1 MAVRDHEAIAFN
13 NLKGLWD
20 RGDLDNVPLDHFTE
34 CNNIDFVGNNVV
46 TRPGIELSQDV
57 VGPLQ
62 NILRVYNYPTQ
73 TANTLIILVEN
84 DDGDGEIYH
93 FVNATTIYGPLLTK
107 TGMTDFAF
115 VSYAGRGYISPFDTF
130 ITGDLNIQKGLQN
143 EYLYVYNG
151 DGTAARQAAGVTPA
165 GTLTIANGAAGHT
178 DAGFHIFG
186 IVGET
191 DSGFLSGIYAI
202 NTFTTVASNSV
213 SFGTVPV
220 LSGAQ
225 WTKRH
230 LVATKVITTYNGD
243 PTGYDFFFVPD
254 AIINNNTD
262 LFLNNISFFDAD
274 LLEDASHLLDNYTAI
289 PAGANLSIY
298 HERLCLGAT
307 YDDISLVLV
316 SAKGE
321 PEAISQIDGL
331 LIVPLDGN
339 PITNH
344 WELRDVFYIMKRART
359 VAYVDNGQEPSS
371 WEPTIIDNAL
381 GTGVHGIS
389 TVLDT
394 GAASVDFLIVATFA
408 GLQLFSGKYIV
419 PELTWKIEHLWK
431 SYDRNDWRKIQI
443 VNLPVQKKILVVM
456 PDGRILVGNYA
467 NGMDPKNIRWYP
479 WSWPMP
485 INTVAVWNIDT
496 VILGSPLY
504 VPEA

>member
-262 LFLNNISFFDAD
+262 VFLNNISFFDAD

-298 HERLCLGAT
+298 HERL
-307 YDDISLVLV
+307 
-316 SAKGE
+316 
-321 PEAISQIDGL
+321 
-331 LIVPLDGN
+331 
-339 PITNH
+339 
-344 WELRDVFYIMKRART
+344 
-359 VAYVDNGQEPSS
+359 
-371 WEPTIIDNAL
+371 
-381 GTGVHGIS
+381 
-389 TVLDT
+389 
-394 GAASVDFLIVATFA
+394 
-408 GLQLFSGKYIV
+408 
-419 PELTWKIEHLWK
+419 
-431 SYDRNDWRKIQI
+431 
-443 VNLPVQKKILVVM
+443 
-456 PDGRILVGNYA
+456 
-467 NGMDPKNIRWYP
+467 
-479 WSWPMP
+479 
-485 INTVAVWNIDT
+485 
-496 VILGSPLY
+496 
-504 VPEA
+504 